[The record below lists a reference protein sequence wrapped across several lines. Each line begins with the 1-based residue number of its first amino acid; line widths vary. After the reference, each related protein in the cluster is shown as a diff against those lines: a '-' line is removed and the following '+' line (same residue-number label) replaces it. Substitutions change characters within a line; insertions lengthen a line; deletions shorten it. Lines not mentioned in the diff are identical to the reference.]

1 MLFIFGFES
10 ICVAVSD
17 LYVVSPDPA
26 PGQEGAE
33 RGVRLEVRM
42 LERGELWGSIYSAQP
57 IGVGRPIWRADL
69 LESVDGPAGSY
80 DRTHHHPWFKGW
92 EPGPRLFVEELSSDP
107 LGWVGARLADLDGL
121 LDEASVGATTPSSQR
136 APARRSLARVR
147 ITRLSARLRRRHVR
161 RRHALEPAGDAG
173 RQWDTTEVDPRDGA
187 SLRAAAPEIMASVS
201 RLLYQVRSGQ
211 AAAPPGEELTS
222 ARVGWL

>member
-1 MLFIFGFES
+1 VLYVFGFES

-17 LYVVSPDPA
+17 LYVLSAEPA

-42 LERGELWGSIYSAQP
+42 LERAELRGSAYSSRP
-57 IGVGRPIWRADL
+57 IGIGRPIWRADL

-80 DRTHHHPWFKGW
+80 DRTHHHPGAKGW
-92 EPGPRLFVEELSSDP
+92 EPGQRRFVEELSSDP
-107 LGWVGARLADLDGL
+107 LGWVEARLGDLDGL
-121 LDEASVGATTPSSQR
+121 LDEATLGAATPSSHR
-136 APARRSLARVR
+136 TPRWRRLARVR
-147 ITRLSARLRRRHVR
+147 IRHLPALLRVRLLARQR
-161 RRHALEPAGDAG
+161 PGDVG
-173 RQWDTTEVDPRDGA
+173 RQLDRTEVDPRDGA

-201 RLLYQVRSGQ
+201 RLMDRVRSGH
-211 AAAPPGEELTS
+211 AAVPPAEEVTS